1 MKNTTLLVAAVCML
15 LAAAVYAQDPDPAY
29 SRPVT
34 LPGVKAE
41 ITVFTG
47 APTGF
52 DARTASD
59 EELQTY
65 GYPRRPD
72 QSDAKAYGLWA
83 RAVSTTRIAADL
95 GVNVGRYH
103 RPNQRL
109 SSANSSASGNWSGYS
124 LTGGSPKFD
133 EVVGDWIVP
142 SVNSQFEKFTGY
154 SSMWV
159 GIDGNCTCDDLIQD
173 GVSMD
178 WLNGKTSYYAWIEF
192 IPEAE
197 MPIKNFTVQPGD
209 VITAYSSVEVKSGKT
224 YGLYYMSN
232 FNTKTSVSLSL
243 LMPSG
248 TKYSGLSAEWI
259 VERPEIGGSF
269 QNPLPN
275 YAFAYMDNAWA
286 YRSGSTKKITFLS
299 EANENIVME
308 DGSGKKLSEAY
319 DQDGVSMWFEWL
331 TY

>member
-1 MKNTTLLVAAVCML
+1 MKTTTPLLAAVCML
-15 LAAAVYAQDPDPAY
+15 LAATAYAQDPDPAF
-29 SRPVT
+29 SHPVT
-34 LPGVKAE
+34 LPGASTA

-47 APTGF
+47 APSGF
-52 DARTASD
+52 DALSASD

-72 QSDAKAYGLWA
+72 PSDAKAYGLWV
-83 RAVSTTRIAADL
+83 RAVSTTRIAAEL
-95 GVNVGRYH
+95 AVNVGRYH
-103 RPNQRL
+103 RPNQR
-109 SSANSSASGNWSGYS
+109 SSANSSDSGNWSGYS
-124 LTGGSPKFD
+124 LIGGSPKFD

-142 SVNSQFEKFTGY
+142 SVNSQFESFTGY

-159 GIDGNCTCDDLIQD
+159 GIDGNCKCNDLIQD

-178 WLNGKTSYYAWIEF
+178 WVGGKASYSAWIEF
-192 IPEAE
+192 IPEPE
-197 MPIKNFTVQPGD
+197 VLIKNFTIQPGD
-209 VITAYSSVEVKSGKT
+209 VITAYSTVEVKSGKT

-232 FNTKTSVSLSL
+232 FNTKKSVSLSL
-243 LMPSG
+243 PMPSG
-248 TKYSGLSAEWI
+248 TSYSGLSAEWI

-286 YRSGSTKKITFLS
+286 YRAGSTKKITFLS
-299 EANENIVME
+299 EANENIVMVSA
-308 DGSGKKLSEAY
+308 SGTKLSQAY
-319 DQDGVSMWFEWL
+319 DQDGDSMWFQWL